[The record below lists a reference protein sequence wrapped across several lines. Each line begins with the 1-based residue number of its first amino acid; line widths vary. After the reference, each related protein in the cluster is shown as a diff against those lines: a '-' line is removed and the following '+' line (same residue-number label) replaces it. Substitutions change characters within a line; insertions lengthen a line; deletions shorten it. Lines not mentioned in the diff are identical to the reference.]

1 MGDKVDP
8 GASLNP
14 AVKARTAVREAVK
27 HLMAMKDNGA

>member
-14 AVKARTAVREAVK
+14 AAKARAAVREAVT
-27 HLMAMKDNGA
+27 HFAAMKDNGA